1 MSVDAFSWF
10 HVHSLLRRLATSTRS
25 TALSNHRQPIIGLL
39 NIKQPLWK
47 LRRTPGLP
55 LYIPTHAHSR
65 AWQINLE
72 FTLVAFGGRW
82 EAVSRATKSDRV
94 TLCLGELVII
104 SVYKTRCRIDAEFVK
119 PEKNLRVKI
128 SKRVTLH
135 LNYRIKYGLRF
146 KRYSNFHLVF
156 FRLGIVNRV
165 EWLWNPSDSLVI
177 CFRGLDDAKDS
188 IAFITFWSYW
198 PTKASHYFIPSQ
210 FVIINNNN
218 KGLCNCV
225 YLVS

>member
-10 HVHSLLRRLATSTRS
+10 HVHSFLRRLATSTRS

-119 PEKNLRVKI
+119 PEKNLSVKI

-135 LNYRIKYGLRF
+135 LNYRIKYVLRF

-156 FRLGIVNRV
+156 SV
-165 EWLWNPSDSLVI
+165 W
-177 CFRGLDDAKDS
+177 A
-188 IAFITFWSYW
+188 
-198 PTKASHYFIPSQ
+198 
-210 FVIINNNN
+210 
-218 KGLCNCV
+218 
-225 YLVS
+225 